1 MFPPVPPI
9 TNGQPD
15 YVVAFLAWKDLP
27 HDPPIDLTAGIKLHY
42 DKPANEYAAHEDGT
56 HWRLG
61 GKMSNPLPDGSAT
74 LKVQLWHESIMQ
86 EEHEFTDV
94 DIGPKLPWDSHLQ
107 HEHFISGQDLQEIH
121 VRA

>member
-9 TNGQPD
+9 INGQPM

-27 HDPPIDLTAGIKLHY
+27 HDPPIDLSAGIKLHFDAGSNHY
-42 DKPANEYAAHEDGT
+42 SGVEDGT

-61 GKMSNPLPDGSAT
+61 GTISNPLPTGKAT
-74 LKVQLWHESIMQ
+74 LTVALWHQAAM
-86 EEHEFTDV
+86 EEAHDFTDV
-94 DIGPKLPWDSHLQ
+94 EIGPKLPWDSNLQ
-107 HEHFISGQDLQEIH
+107 HEHFIAGEDLQEIH

>member
-9 TNGQPD
+9 INGQPM

-27 HDPPIDLTAGIKLHY
+27 HDPPIDLTASLKLIW
-42 DKPANEYAAHEDGT
+42 DQAADEYSEHETGN

-61 GKMSNPLPDGSAT
+61 GKMSNPLPSGSVT
-74 LKVQLWHESIMQ
+74 LTVQLWHESTLE
-86 EEHEFTDV
+86 EEHEWTDV
-94 DIGPKLPWDSHLQ
+94 EVGPKLPWDSKRQ
-107 HEHFISGQDLQEIH
+107 HEHFIAGEDLQEIH